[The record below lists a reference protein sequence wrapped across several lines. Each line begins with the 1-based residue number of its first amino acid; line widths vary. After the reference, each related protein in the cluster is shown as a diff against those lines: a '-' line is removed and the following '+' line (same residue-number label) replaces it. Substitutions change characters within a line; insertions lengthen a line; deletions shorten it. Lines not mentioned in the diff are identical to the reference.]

1 MSGQQKRRKKTREV
15 ARKANVRKLQTV
27 VARQA
32 ANDDKMSWSKLAQVF
47 EDCLNM
53 YTPIH
58 GLTPILASPA
68 FREKATQD
76 DCKHI
81 KDAVQQ
87 LTGHVQATLGD
98 LHDIRKKHFG
108 RTGIVKG
115 EKRTMEAI
123 EIGMEYQNWVTK
135 FNSTVIMLSMDISGR
150 IEAILEPDQV
160 VATPV
165 SNEPLFAD
173 IDATPVSADTETPS
187 EETTH
192 HVE

>member
-15 ARKANVRKLQTV
+15 ARKANVRKLQTAV
-27 VARQA
+27 VRQA

-76 DCKHI
+76 DCKNI

-150 IEAILEPDQV
+150 IEAILEPAQA

-173 IDATPVSADTETPS
+173 IDATPVSAATETLS
-187 EETTH
+187 EEPTH